1 MLITWHEK
9 VCNHPPKTG
18 TPFGKTSKCI
28 ILIEKVHLVTGIVSL
43 DIEFEYSHLPA

>member
-1 MLITWHEK
+1 MAWK
-9 VCNHPPKTG
+9 SVQSSSKTG

-28 ILIEKVHLVTGIVSL
+28 ILIEKAHLVTGMVSL